1 MRYKISIVAFAA
13 VLCSATAGHAASI
26 LESAD
31 VFAVLGSSTVTN
43 TGSSNVTGDLGLA
56 SPGVSVTGFSAP
68 PANTL
73 VEGPESTGL
82 ISDAPGLVTG
92 TIRIR
97 GAIAEQ
103 ARTDALAAWT
113 GLQNM
118 TATGNLSGQVLGDGG
133 TIPTLTSGV
142 YHFDSTAQLTGAL
155 TLDAEGNN
163 NAFWVFQVESSL
175 TTASASSVTLI
186 NPGLNN
192 GIFWQIGESATL
204 GTTTSFRGNII
215 ADQSITLTTGADIA
229 CGRAI
234 ALTAAVTMDTNDI
247 TANCGVGTGGTSS
260 GFVGGVEF
268 DNSGKVV
275 PLPPQE
281 GPVVPE
287 PASMLLFGLGGVATT
302 FIKRKTK
309 SVMA

>member
-1 MRYKISIVAFAA
+1 MRYKYSIVVTIVAFAA
-13 VLCSATAGHAASI
+13 VLCSPTAGFASI

-31 VFAVLGSSTVTN
+31 VFAVLGSSTVSN

-56 SPGVSVTGFSAP
+56 SPGVSVVGFQVP
-68 PANTL
+68 PANTV
-73 VEGPESTGL
+73 VEQIPPSTGL
-82 ISDAPGLVTG
+82 IAGPGLVTG

-97 GAIAEQ
+97 GAVAEQ

-118 TATGNLSGQVLGDGG
+118 TPTSDLSGQVLGTD
-133 TIPTLTSGV
+133 IPTLTSGV
-142 YHFDSTAQLTGAL
+142 YNFTSSAQLTGTL
-155 TLDAEGNN
+155 TLDAQGNN
-163 NAFWVFQVESSL
+163 NAFWVFQVGSTL
-175 TTASASSVTLI
+175 TTASASSVVLS

-192 GIFWQIGESATL
+192 GVFWQIGESATL

-234 ALTAAVTMDTNDI
+234 ALNAAVTMDTNDI
-247 TANCGVGTGGTSS
+247 AANCGVGTGGTSS
-260 GFVGGVEF
+260 GFGGGLEF
-268 DNSGKVV
+268 DKESGKVV
-275 PLPPQE
+275 PLPSQ

-287 PASMLLFGLGGVATT
+287 PASMLLFGLGGVAAA
-302 FIKRKTK
+302 FIRERRK
-309 SVMA
+309 A